1 MIASPKSSIE
11 KVGICFIIFLTFQIK
26 YKKDLSK
33 MKGAAHFHSLTAE
46 DNLVLKQAQSA
57 NKLVSEVSDLKN
69 GVRAAH
75 TNSASHG

>member
-1 MIASPKSSIE
+1 
-11 KVGICFIIFLTFQIK
+11 
-26 YKKDLSK
+26 

-69 GVRAAH
+69 GVIAAH
-75 TNSASHG
+75 TNFCI

>member
-1 MIASPKSSIE
+1 
-11 KVGICFIIFLTFQIK
+11 
-26 YKKDLSK
+26 